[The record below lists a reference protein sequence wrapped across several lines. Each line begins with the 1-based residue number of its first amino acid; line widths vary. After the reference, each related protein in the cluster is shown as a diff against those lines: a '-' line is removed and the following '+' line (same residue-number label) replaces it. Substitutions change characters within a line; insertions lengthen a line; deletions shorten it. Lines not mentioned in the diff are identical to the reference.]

1 MTSTQ
6 PSLPGKAADGLF
18 ERLQVLLAECNADNG
33 EHELS
38 RLLQARTF
46 AGDLSRGNQAAVIT
60 PGSALIV
67 DDRCDVGI
75 AQRGP
80 KCRHRI
86 RVADA

>member
-1 MTSTQ
+1 MMTRVL
-6 PSLPGKAADGLF
+6 PSGRQNEQGRDEKRVQSP
-18 ERLQVLLAECNADNG
+18 ECNADNG

-46 AGDLSRGNQAAVIT
+46 AGDLSRGNRAAVIT